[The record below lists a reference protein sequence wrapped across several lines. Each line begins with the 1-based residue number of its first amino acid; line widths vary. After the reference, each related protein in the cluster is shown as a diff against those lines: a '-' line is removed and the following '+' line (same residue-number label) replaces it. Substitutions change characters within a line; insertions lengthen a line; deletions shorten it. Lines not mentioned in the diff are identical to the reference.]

1 MSAGES
7 IALRRKSGVATAE
20 ALTSS
25 SRSPLNGELSVGLT
39 LFALIAAVSVFAP
52 LLAPAD
58 PYAQDLARRLVPPV
72 WDEKGSWDHI
82 LGTDPL
88 GRDYFSRVLY
98 GGRISLLIGGAVAF
112 ISGSI
117 GTTMGLFAGYF
128 GGRAD
133 TAVTF
138 LIATRLSMPVVLVA
152 LAVVASI
159 GGSLEVVIAVL
170 ALLMWDRFAV
180 VIRAAAQQVRSL
192 DFVTAAEAAGASTT
206 WIVFREI
213 LPNVAPQFVVVA
225 TLEAAHA
232 ILLESALSFLGL
244 GVQPPLPSWGLM
256 ISEAKSYMFFA
267 FWVIA
272 IPGFALAL
280 LVLSVNLIGDGL
292 RAARVPGGRL

>member
-1 MSAGES
+1 MSTEES
-7 IALRRKSGVATAE
+7 TALREEGGAAAAE
-20 ALTSS
+20 ALTRG
-25 SRSPLNGELSVGLT
+25 SRRPLNAEFALGLT
-39 LFALIAAVSVFAP
+39 LFTAIAAVSVAAP
-52 LLAPAD
+52 LLAPFD
-58 PYAQDLARRLVPPV
+58 PYAQDLTRRLIPPV
-72 WDEKGSWDHI
+72 WDERGGWDHI

-88 GRDYFSRVLY
+88 GRDYLSRVLY
-98 GGRISLLIGGAVAF
+98 GGRISLLIGSAVAL
-112 ISGSI
+112 ISGFI
-117 GTTMGLFAGYF
+117 GTAMGLFAGYF
-128 GGRAD
+128 SGRAD
-133 TAVTF
+133 MAVTF
-138 LIATRLSMPVVLVA
+138 LIVTRLSMPVVLVA
-152 LAVVASI
+152 LAVVASA

-180 VIRAAAQQVRSL
+180 VIRAAAQQVGSR
-192 DFVTAAEAAGASTT
+192 DFVTAAEAAGASTG

-213 LPNVAPQFVVVA
+213 LPNVAPQLVVVA

-280 LVLSVNLIGDGL
+280 LVLSINLIGDGL
-292 RAARVPGGRL
+292 RTALVPGGRL

>member
-1 MSAGES
+1 MSAEES
-7 IALRRKSGVATAE
+7 LALREESGLAAAE
-20 ALTSS
+20 ALTRSS
-25 SRSPLNGELSVGLT
+25 IRPLNGELALGLT
-39 LFALIAAVSVFAP
+39 LFTAIAAVSIAAP
-52 LLAPAD
+52 LLAPFD
-58 PYAQDLARRLVPPV
+58 PYAQDLTRRLIPPV
-72 WDEKGSWDHI
+72 WDARGSWDHI
-82 LGTDPL
+82 FGTDPL
-88 GRDYFSRVLY
+88 GRDYLSRVLY
-98 GGRISLLIGGAVAF
+98 GGRISLLIGGAVAL

-117 GTTMGLFAGYF
+117 GTAMGLFAGYF

-133 TAVTF
+133 MIASF
-138 LIATRLSMPVVLVA
+138 LIATRLSMPVALVA
-152 LAVVASI
+152 LAVVASA
-159 GGSLEVVIAVL
+159 GGSLKVVIAVL

-180 VIRAAAQQVRSL
+180 VIRAATQQIRSR
-192 DFVTAAEAAGASTT
+192 DFVTAAEAAGASTS

-213 LPNVAPQFVVVA
+213 LPNVAPQLIVVA

-280 LVLSVNLIGDGL
+280 LVLSINLIGDGL
-292 RAARVPGGRL
+292 RTALVPGGRL